1 METQREGGTA
11 RVIAEW
17 LAPVDADVTYFSMH
31 WRCQA
36 WSDGESTRGH
46 QIGAW
51 PGRCETLETVEE
63 GAGGHMHGVNLL
75 VLWMAGEGESFA
87 QPSSTEPA
95 TSNFNVGGEE
105 PLPHTSSFEDRL

>member
-1 METQREGGTA
+1 METQREGGAA

-17 LAPVDADVTYFSMH
+17 LAAVDADVTYFSIH
-31 WRCQA
+31 WRCQG
-36 WSDGESTRGH
+36 WTEGESTRGH

-63 GAGGHMHGVNLL
+63 GAARSYARSYLL

-95 TSNFNVGGEE
+95 TSNFNIGNEE
-105 PLPHTSSFEDRL
+105 PLP